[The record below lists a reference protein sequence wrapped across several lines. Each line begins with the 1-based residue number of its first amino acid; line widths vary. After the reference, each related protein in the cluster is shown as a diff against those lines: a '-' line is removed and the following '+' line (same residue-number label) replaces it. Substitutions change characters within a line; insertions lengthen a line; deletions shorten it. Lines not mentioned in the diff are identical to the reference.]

1 MLFDDITIEEF
12 AEIRR
17 EESWEEGRQQGIQQ
31 GLIDGRQQGEAT
43 MQERMNKLFKL
54 MLADE
59 RLNEYEKSTD
69 DKAFQQKLFEEYGI

>member
-1 MLFDDITIEEF
+1 MLFDDITIERF

-17 EESWEEGRQQGIQQ
+17 EESWEEGRQQG
-31 GLIDGRQQGEAT
+31 LLDGRQQGEAT

-59 RLNEYEKSTD
+59 RLDEYEKSTE
-69 DKAFQQKLFEEYGI
+69 DKTFQQKLFEEYGI